1 MFFISLLDCSPISLN
16 SWEPK
21 HGLPDNQSR
30 SGDVLQL
37 WWAITL
43 LITLQQRIV
52 MLLLIF
58 VSPIDLYSSIRI
70 NYVCDVEYIMGLARI
85 IFNKLN
91 KTLWYVTL
99 SVVWFHTIR
108 DFD

>member
-1 MFFISLLDCSPISLN
+1 MVGYN
-16 SWEPK
+16 SAHYPTTK
-21 HGLPDNQSR
+21 NR
-30 SGDVLQL
+30 Y
-37 WWAITL
+37 A
-43 LITLQQRIV
+43 
-52 MLLLIF
+52 F
-58 VSPIDLYSSIRI
+58 VDLRSPIDLYSSIRI

-108 DFD
+108 DLD